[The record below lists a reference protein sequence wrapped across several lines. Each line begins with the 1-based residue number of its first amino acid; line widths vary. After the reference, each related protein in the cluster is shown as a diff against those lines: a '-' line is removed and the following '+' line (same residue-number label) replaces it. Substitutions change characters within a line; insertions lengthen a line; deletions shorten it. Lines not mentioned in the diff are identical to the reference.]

1 MHQNKII
8 IDWFSFTSRIHT
20 KFELIEL
27 LGLEDVNWQTTK
39 GSHGYKYRLYFDC
52 MSIFFEGTPEQ
63 GVWVELSGQGCR
75 AFETYGTGNYDEVF
89 AMIKENPEG
98 MHLTRL
104 DVAFDDLVPAGEPDP
119 GILQIDQ
126 IRDDTL
132 AGNFVSRCRTWD
144 VHVSSHG
151 TTVSVGS
158 NKSNILIRIYDKA
171 AERHLTDGTH
181 WVRVELQLRD
191 NLAFAFA
198 DLPYTI
204 GEKFTGVLANYLQ
217 YVEPSETDSNKWRWP
232 LRPYWANLLEDATAM
247 HIYLKPGVEYNVLH
261 CEDYVYK
268 QAGNAIDALIQIYG
282 VDVFIDKLKNRG
294 TMPSPKYRKLIDD
307 TRLLLGLSEK

>member
-1 MHQNKII
+1 MQQHKLL
-8 IDWFSFTSRIHT
+8 IDWLSFTSKIHS
-20 KFELIEL
+20 KHQLIEY
-27 LGLEDVNWQTTK
+27 LGLEDVNWQTTR
-39 GSHGYKYRLYFDC
+39 GAHGYKSRLYYDC
-52 MSIFFEGTPEQ
+52 MSIHFDGSPDQ

-75 AFETYGTGNYDEVF
+75 AFETYGTGDYDAIF
-89 AMIKENPEG
+89 DLINANPDN
-98 MHLTRL
+98 MNLTRL
-104 DVAFDDLVPAGEPDP
+104 DVAFDDRIPPEDSAT

-151 TTVSVGS
+151 TTVSIGS

-171 AERHLTDGTH
+171 AERHLSDGTH

-191 NLAFAFA
+191 NLALSFVN
-198 DLPYTI
+198 LPYEI
-204 GEKFTGVLANYLQ
+204 GERFTGVLANYLQ

-232 LRPYWANLLEDATAM
+232 LRPYWANLLEEATALS
-247 HIYLKPGVEYNVLH
+247 IYEKPGVEYNVLH

-282 VDVFIDKLKNRG
+282 VDTFMDKLKNRG
-294 TMPSPKYRKLIDD
+294 TIPSPKYKKLVDD
-307 TRLLLGLSEK
+307 TRILLGLK